1 MVGETSK
8 DMETLHQTDTN
19 STHTWQVYFS
29 KTQQRPYFFNQVTNE
44 TRWISPTS
52 VSDVILDPQGLLSK
66 NTSQSKRPNSSEES
80 VGNTSIRDEKEGS
93 AIKRP
98 RRSDESVITDAY
110 MPPDAGNTADVSLEA
125 RIQTRSLPASVQI
138 TVKLAC
144 SVVEMW
150 TNQAI
155 QVNPVLAETYR
166 NGYIVDIKGEKKK
179 FKDVTNPLQG
189 RHIYNLVKDNGFL
202 RTLEVGFAMG
212 ASAVWVTQA
221 FKDRGVQGL
230 HYALDPNQTTQYEDI
245 GEYLVKKCGLSKYMQ
260 VIRQTSYRALPA
272 LYESVLLGTIP
283 KFDMIYIDGWHTFDY
298 TLLDFFYAD
307 LLLNVNGVIVLDDIR
322 HIPVKACMEYIVA
335 NFKHYELV
343 HETPVFNI
351 KNMKESSQATFIK
364 RGNDVRTWNAHQ
376 VFEGSMGGATFKR

>member
-1 MVGETSK
+1 M
-8 DMETLHQTDTN
+8 TDTN
-19 STHTWQVYFS
+19 STYTWEVFFS

-44 TRWISPTS
+44 TRWEAPAS
-52 VSDVILDPQGLLSK
+52 VTDVILDPHGILPKEISDSK
-66 NTSQSKRPNSSEES
+66 CSKSSEVS
-80 VGNTSIRDEKEGS
+80 VSDTSIRDEKEGGS
-93 AIKRP
+93 IKRP
-98 RRSDESVITDAY
+98 RTSEEEVITNAY
-110 MPPDAGNTADVSLEA
+110 KPPEAGNTADVSLEA
-125 RIQTRSLPASVQI
+125 RIQARSLPATVDI
-138 TVKLAC
+138 TVQLAC
-144 SVVEMW
+144 SAAEMW
-150 TNQAI
+150 TNQTI

-202 RTLEVGFAMG
+202 RTLEVGLAMG

-221 FKDRGVQGL
+221 FKDKGVQGL

-245 GEYLVKKCGLSKYMQ
+245 GEYLVNKCGLSEYLQ
-260 VIRQTSYRALPA
+260 VIRQTSYRALPS

-322 HIPVKACMEYIVA
+322 HVPVKACMEYIVA
-335 NFKHYELV
+335 NYKHYELV
-343 HETPVFNI
+343 RETPVFNV
-351 KNMKESSQATFIK
+351 KNLKESTQATFIK

-376 VFEGSMGGATFKR
+376 VFEGSMGGLTFKR